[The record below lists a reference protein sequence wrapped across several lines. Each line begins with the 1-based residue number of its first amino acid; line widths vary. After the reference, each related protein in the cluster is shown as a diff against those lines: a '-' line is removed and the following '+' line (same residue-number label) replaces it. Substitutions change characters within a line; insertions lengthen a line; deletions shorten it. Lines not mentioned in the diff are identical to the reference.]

1 MALPRIQDDLYMAVN
16 GAWQE
21 KTQIPPDKSVVSA
34 DSDLSD
40 DIRTKLV
47 ADLRRMALT
56 DGDTVSPLRYA
67 ARLFAKA
74 DDKTK
79 RQQLGIDPVRTRV
92 QTLVKLTTLDQFRA
106 AMPTLIAGQYVLPV
120 TPYVD
125 ADMHDAEHNI
135 LNLGGPDTILP
146 DAAMYRNNDAENTA
160 DLAAW
165 SKMATAI
172 LAAAGFSESDQKNY
186 VEAAKRFDRRLAEVV
201 PDNVD
206 LAVDSTFDNPM
217 TWQAFEE
224 AAGFLGIPQVFA
236 DLMPQTP
243 TKVNAVVPN
252 YVSNLPTLITADNY
266 PEWHAWMVINE
277 LLSCAT
283 YLSDDLRQLAGQYDR
298 FLAGQP
304 EASSW
309 TKHAF
314 GIANEYF
321 DDVIGQYYGQTYFG
335 ADAKADITAIVE
347 QILAQYRVQLENNT
361 WLSSTTKQKAIRKLA
376 TMKVK
381 MGYPD
386 QLFSLYDHLTVDA
399 DDDLLT
405 AVLKLSSQAQQFWF
419 KQVGQ
424 PVDRNEWNMP
434 GHLVN
439 ASYDPLKND
448 ITFPAGILQPPY
460 YELNWTKA
468 QNLGGTGVTI
478 GHEISHSFD
487 NNGALYDEHGNLH
500 NWWTPADKQAFDQL
514 VKAMATQFDG
524 RTYEGVKVNG
534 TLTVSENMADNAGM
548 DVALA
553 LLGDHPD
560 VKDLQAFFTTYAR
573 SWATKMRPE
582 RVKTLLR
589 QDVHAPAALRVNVPV
604 QNFPAWYQAFQVQPQ
619 DGMYRQPQKR
629 LTIWHR

>member
-1 MALPRIQDDLYMAVN
+1 MTLPRIQDDLYLAVN
-16 GAWQE
+16 GEWQA
-21 KTQIPPDKSVVSA
+21 KTPIPPDKSVVSA
-34 DSDLSD
+34 DSNLTD
-40 DIRTKLV
+40 DIRQKLV
-47 ADLRRMALT
+47 ADLSTMTKTAKTL
-56 DGDTVSPLRYA
+56 PLQYA

-74 DDKTK
+74 NDQTR
-79 RQQLGIDPVRTRV
+79 RQQLGIEPVRDRISF
-92 QTLVKLTTLDQFRA
+92 LMALTTLDQFRS
-106 AMPTLIAGQYVLPV
+106 AMPKLVADQYVLPIR
-120 TPYVD
+120 PYVD

-146 DAAMYRNNDAENTA
+146 DAAMYQHEDAENAA

-165 SKMATAI
+165 SQMAAAM
-172 LAAAGFSESDQKNY
+172 LAAVGFSQTDQTAY
-186 VEAAKRFDRRLAEVV
+186 VEAAKRFDRRLADYV
-201 PDNVD
+201 PANVD
-206 LAVDSTFDNPM
+206 LAVDSTYDNPLS
-217 TWQAFEE
+217 WQAFED
-224 AAGFLGIPQVFA
+224 AAGYLGIPQAFA
-236 DLMPQTP
+236 TYMPQTP
-243 TKVNAVVPN
+243 AKVNAVVPA
-252 YVSNLPTLITADNY
+252 YLPHLSKLLTPDNY
-266 PEWHAWMVINE
+266 SEWHAWMVINE
-277 LLSCAT
+277 LLTCAT

-335 ADAKADITAIVE
+335 ADAKADVTAMVK

-361 WLSSTTKQKAIRKLA
+361 WLSPATKQKAMRKLA
-376 TMKVK
+376 TMQVK
-381 MGYPD
+381 MGYPER
-386 QLFSLYDHLTVDA
+386 LFSLYDHLSVDV

-405 AVLKLSSQAQQFWF
+405 AILKLSAQTQAFWF
-419 KQVGQ
+419 KQLGQ
-424 PVDRNEWNMP
+424 TVDRNQWNMP

-460 YELNWTKA
+460 YSLKWTRA
-468 QNLGGTGVTI
+468 ENLGGTGATI

-487 NNGALYDEHGNLH
+487 NNGALYDEYGNLH

-514 VKAMATQFDG
+514 VKAMAAQFDG
-524 RTYEGVKVNG
+524 RDYEGVKVNG

-553 LLGDHPD
+553 LLGDQPD
-560 VKDLQAFFTTYAR
+560 VKDLQAFFITYAR

-582 RVKTLLR
+582 RAKTVLR
-589 QDVHAPAALRVNVPV
+589 QDVHAPATLRVNVPV
-604 QNFPAWYQAFQVQPQ
+604 QNFPAWYQAFNVQPQ

-629 LTIWHR
+629 LTIWHQ